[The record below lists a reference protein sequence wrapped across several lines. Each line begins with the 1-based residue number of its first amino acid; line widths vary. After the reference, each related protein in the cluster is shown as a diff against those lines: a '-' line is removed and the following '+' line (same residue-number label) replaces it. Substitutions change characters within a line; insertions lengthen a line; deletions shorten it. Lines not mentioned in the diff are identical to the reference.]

1 MDGIR
6 EPDVAHRQAYQF
18 ILPEAR
24 RWYQRHPGRLYPLWG
39 KWNREYSGGALVTTS
54 CSIAIGVLNIPRLDR
69 RFVSGGLHTVPVGC
83 GAARHPELAV
93 DIPRFEV
100 DDAGFTR
107 SILAGDALL
116 RIRSASPVF
125 VLMRGELQ

>member
-1 MDGIR
+1 M
-6 EPDVAHRQAYQF
+6 
-18 ILPEAR
+18 LP
-24 RWYQRHPGRLYPLWG
+24 G
-39 KWNREYSGGALVTTS
+39 KQLH
-54 CSIAIGVLNIPRLDR
+54 R

-83 GAARHPELAV
+83 GAARHPELAM

-100 DDAGFTR
+100 GDAGFTR